1 MFYRRIPGEDGKN
14 RNENKQAAMDAWDR
28 LQPDDALIATIGKA
42 LRRQLA
48 TPAWKRG
55 IGIPMASTY
64 LNKAR
69 WTDAEDL
76 PEPGED
82 AAAEPEEG
90 GKIRWI

>member
-1 MFYRRIPGEDGKN
+1 MFYRRIPGEDGKS

-28 LQPDDALIATIGKA
+28 LQPDDA
-42 LRRQLA
+42 RQLE